1 MNITLDGEMLTFGV
15 NRYCCEPKVISIDST
30 TPRTMRTV
38 PVAAS
43 SSRSGA
49 LMVMLGGAVY
59 PLPPFVT
66 AIDVIEK
73 PVLTVAVP
81 VAVTPPSVCGA
92 ENVTVG
98 EDSSCSV
105 TIDQPGGI
113 YQALIQ

>member
-1 MNITLDGEMLTFGV
+1 MIAVTAPPDIV
-15 NRYCCEPKVISIDST
+15 A
-30 TPRTMRTV
+30 
-38 PVAAS
+38 VAAACTPFVVS
-43 SSRSGA
+43 FGGPIVTDGA
-49 LMVMLGGAVY
+49 AVY

-92 ENVTVG
+92 EKVTVG

-105 TIDQPGGI
+105 TKHVH
-113 YQALIQ
+113 